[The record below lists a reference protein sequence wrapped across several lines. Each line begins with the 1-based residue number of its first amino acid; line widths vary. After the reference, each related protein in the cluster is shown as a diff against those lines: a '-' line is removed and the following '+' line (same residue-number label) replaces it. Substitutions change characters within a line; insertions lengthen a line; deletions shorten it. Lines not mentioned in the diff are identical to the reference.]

1 MRNRAL
7 STLLLLFAAGALLA
21 DPVAVQRLG
30 RITGHVYDA
39 VTKEALIGA
48 NVQVV
53 GTTLGAISA
62 VDGTFTIDRVP
73 EGMIALQVSMIGY
86 KAVIQPDLMVT
97 PVKPLEVKLGL
108 NQTVL
113 AGASVTIKPSY
124 FESVSDKPLS
134 VQTQSYAEIRRLPG
148 GYEDVVRA
156 ISILPGVA
164 QAQNGRNDLI
174 VRGGAPSENLY
185 VIDGVEVPNI
195 NHYGT
200 QGATGGPLSFV
211 NLDYVANTTFSTGG
225 FGVRYGDRLS
235 SVTNIELREGREDRW
250 GGKGTISASQFGL
263 NLEGPIANKGSMV
276 LSARRSYLD
285 FVFKAAGFA
294 FVPEYWD
301 FLVKTDYKLGP
312 HDQLSLT
319 ALSAIDNVKLFNDTA
334 EKRYDNSRVIKT
346 DQYEAVAGLT
356 WRHLFTSGYS
366 TVSLSNNRFRY
377 DLLQADTTQKS
388 IFRNN
393 SLERETLLTANL
405 VVKPARHTEV
415 TLGGQARAVLF
426 ESAIAVPPFTNPYG
440 QLFTIDADL
449 DTTALKGSAWLQ
461 LVQRSGPF
469 SFTLG
474 SRYDYFNLIDKGS
487 AFSPR
492 ASLEYQWGPLTR
504 LSFSAG
510 RYHQTPAYIWL
521 VANLINRRLRQI
533 QADQYILGMQHLLRD
548 DLKLSLEGY
557 YKKYSRYPAS
567 TLQPWLVMANTGAGY
582 GGAEEGF
589 ASYGIDPLVSQGSG
603 WARGIELFAQKRL
616 SQAPWYGLLS
626 VSYNEAQF
634 RGLDGIERPGSFD
647 QRWIANLGGGWI
659 PDGRWE
665 FSAKFRLAT
674 GRPYTPLNADY
685 SRSGDRYNAAR
696 IGVNHSLDLRA
707 DRHWQTGGVV
717 LITFIDIQNIYNRKF
732 KDVPRWN
739 AFKKELDETSSIG
752 ILPTIGISAEF

>member
-1 MRNRAL
+1 
-7 STLLLLFAAGALLA
+7 
-21 DPVAVQRLG
+21 
-30 RITGHVYDA
+30 
-39 VTKEALIGA
+39 
-48 NVQVV
+48 VV
-53 GTTLGAISA
+53 GTTLGAVSA
-62 VDGTFTIDRVP
+62 ADGTFTIERVP

-86 KAVIQPDLMVT
+86 KPVIQPDLMVT
-97 PVKPLEVKLGL
+97 PIKPLEVNIGL

-211 NLDYVANTTFSTGG
+211 NLDYVENTTFSTGG

-235 SVTNIELREGREDRW
+235 SVTNIEMRKGREDRW

-263 NLEGPIANKGSMV
+263 NLEGPISEKGSLV
-276 LSARRSYLD
+276 FSARRSYLD
-285 FVFKAAGFA
+285 FIFKAAGFA

-301 FLVKTDYKLGP
+301 FLVKGDYKLGP

-334 EKRYDNSRVIKT
+334 EKRYDNSRVVKT

-356 WRHLFTSGYS
+356 WRHLFTSGY
-366 TVSLSNNRFRY
+366 TTLSLSNNRFRY
-377 DLLQADTTQKS
+377 DLLQSDTTQKS
-388 IFRNN
+388 IFKNN

-405 VVKPARHTEV
+405 VLKPARRTEV

-426 ESAIAVPPFTNPYG
+426 ESAIAVPPFTSPFG
-440 QLFTIDADL
+440 QLFSIDATL
-449 DTTALKGSAWLQ
+449 DTTAVKGSTWLQ
-461 LVQRSGPF
+461 LVQKSGPF
-469 SFTLG
+469 SLTVG
-474 SRYDYFNLIDKGS
+474 GRYDYFNLINQGS

-492 ASLEYQWGPLTR
+492 ASLEYAWGPLTR
-504 LSFSAG
+504 LSLSAG
-510 RYHQTPAYIWL
+510 RYHQAPAYIWL
-521 VANLINRRLRQI
+521 VANPLNRRLRQI
-533 QADQYILGMQHLLRD
+533 RADQFILGVQHLLRD
-548 DLKLSLEGY
+548 DLKLNLEGY

-589 ASYGIDPLVSQGSG
+589 ASYGIDPLISEGTG

-634 RGLDGIERPGSFD
+634 KGLDGIGRPGSFD

-659 PDGRWE
+659 PNSRWE
-665 FSAKFRLAT
+665 FSTRFRLAT
-674 GRPYTPLNADY
+674 GRPYTPYNADY
-685 SRSGDRYNAAR
+685 SRSGGLYNTVR
-696 IGVNHSLDLRA
+696 IGVNHSLDLRV
-707 DRHWQTGGVV
+707 DRHWQTGGMG